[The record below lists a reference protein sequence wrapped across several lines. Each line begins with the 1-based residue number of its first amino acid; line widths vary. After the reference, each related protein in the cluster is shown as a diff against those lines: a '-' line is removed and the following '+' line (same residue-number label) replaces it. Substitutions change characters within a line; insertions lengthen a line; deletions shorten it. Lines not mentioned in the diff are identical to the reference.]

1 MTPAF
6 ATRLLDW
13 FAVHGRHDLPWQR
26 PRSAYRVWVS
36 EIMLQQ
42 TQVATVVGY
51 FDRFMLVFPDLPALA
66 QAPLDAVLAHW
77 AGLGYY
83 SRARNLQRAATICA
97 LEHGGQLP
105 RSMQAL
111 CALPGIGRST
121 AAAILSQA
129 HAERVAILDG
139 NVKRVLSRHAGIQG
153 YPGLPAIE
161 RQLWQEAEARLP
173 VARDSA
179 RMPDYTQ
186 ALMDLGASLCAR
198 SKPRCSQC
206 PVRADCVAHREQRTA
221 ELPTRKP
228 ARTVPSK
235 SVQLLIAINGEGRV
249 LLHRRAPVGIW
260 GGLWSLPELAPM
272 TAIDASAPEANGEV
286 AAPAGCLIS
295 GVDCGPLR
303 ALPVVQHRFTHFLL
317 HIHTFIG
324 AAEIVLDRASEISDL
339 AWAAPAEMDRFGMP
353 SPIRRLLDQHA
364 TCLWERLSRE
374 ALAEQKLRGSAGPT
388 KKFRS

>member
-1 MTPAF
+1 MTSAF

-13 FAVHGRHDLPWQR
+13 FAVHGRHDLPWQHSR
-26 PRSAYRVWVS
+26 TAYRVWVS

-42 TQVATVVGY
+42 TQVSTVIGY
-51 FDRFMLVFPDLPALA
+51 FERFMLMFPDLPTLA

-83 SRARNLQRAATICA
+83 SRARNLQRAATICV
-97 LEHGGQLP
+97 LDHGGQLP
-105 RSMQAL
+105 RSMEAL
-111 CALPGIGRST
+111 RALPGIGRST

-139 NVKRVLSRHAGIQG
+139 NVKRVLSRHAGIHG
-153 YPGLPAIE
+153 YPGLLAIE
-161 RQLWQEAEARLP
+161 RQLWHEADARLP
-173 VARDSA
+173 DVHNSV

-198 SKPRCSQC
+198 GKPRCSEC

-228 ARTVPSK
+228 TRMVQSK
-235 SVQLLIAINGEGRV
+235 SVQLLIAMDGQGRV
-249 LLHRRAPVGIW
+249 LLQRRAPVGIW
-260 GGLWSLPELAPM
+260 GGLWSLPELTPM
-272 TAIDASAPEANGEV
+272 TAIDASAPPADGQV
-286 AAPAGCLIS
+286 AMPATGSIS

-317 HIHTFIG
+317 HIHPFIG
-324 AAEIVLDRASEISDL
+324 AAEIVPNGASEISDH
-339 AWAAPAEMDRFGMP
+339 AWAAPVELDRFGMP
-353 SPIRRLLDQHA
+353 SPIRKLLDQHA
-364 TCLWERLSRE
+364 TSSWERGGP
-374 ALAEQKLRGSAGPT
+374 RGAWGAKT
-388 KKFRS
+388 